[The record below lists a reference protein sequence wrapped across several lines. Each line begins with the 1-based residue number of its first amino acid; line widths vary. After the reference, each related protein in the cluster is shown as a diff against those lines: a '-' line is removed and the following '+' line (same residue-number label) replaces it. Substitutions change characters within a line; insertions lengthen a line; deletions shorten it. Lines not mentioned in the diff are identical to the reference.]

1 MDKEN
6 RHRSVRS
13 LNSLRCY
20 QYVEEQNK
28 KTLSEFSIDMINMDK
43 SSLGFVQPQLE
54 LLLVRLGR
62 GQGVLELLLPL
73 LVLGRHLHSLD
84 LVPLFQVAPLDVL
97 LGTVAHEG
105 RPRESLAP
113 QASQLL
119 LELLVLAAQRLD
131 LGLGMVAQLR
141 IIKEREL
148 RSDNWLN

>member
-1 MDKEN
+1 
-6 RHRSVRS
+6 
-13 LNSLRCY
+13 
-20 QYVEEQNK
+20 
-28 KTLSEFSIDMINMDK
+28 MDK

-148 RSDNWLN
+148 RSDN